1 MFSSGRKAVWR
12 QLVVEVG
19 GEFIEEGLL
28 GSDSVRAKLK
38 QWTIFLDTYTESG
51 GGGGGRVYTR
61 FIAPYQSLDG
71 VTWRIKRKGMES
83 WIVKLPGLRQLGKL
97 FAPPEIEV
105 GDPDF
110 QREFII
116 NGTNSEKVVSMLAKQ
131 EIRRLIHRLQ
141 DPYFVATARDYQS
154 GPRELRLYFQAPGM
168 VEDLQ
173 QLKSVFE
180 LFEVTLDQLV
190 AIGSASEE
198 APETER

>member
-1 MFSSGRKAVWR
+1 MFSSGSKAVWR
-12 QLVVEVG
+12 QLVAEVG
-19 GEFIEEGLL
+19 GEFIEGGLL
-28 GSDSVRAKLK
+28 GSDSVRAKFK
-38 QWTIFLDTYTESG
+38 QWTIFLDTYSESG
-51 GGGGGRVYTR
+51 RDTVYTR
-61 FIAPYQSLDG
+61 FIVPYQSLDG
-71 VTWRIKRKGMES
+71 ATWRIKRKGMES
-83 WIVKLPGLRQLGKL
+83 WIANLPGLRQLGKL

-116 NGTNSEKVVSMLAKQ
+116 NGTNSEKMVSMLAKQ